1 MQDGIDS
8 LQSARESSAAGA
20 ARGKGGYSLSQKRVS
35 PFKSPGRKVYI
46 ASEQLEELQCLPIAP
61 PPDRGVAAFGVARR
75 FGLLLLS
82 AAALPILWECTVIS
96 VYRQSLQCGKRSNAA
111 FRKQSAAEKTSLA
124 PHDSKARL
132 LLVTSS
138 RGSWR
143 SHVHRTYFA
152 QRVQFFEL
160 QTANVR
166 GQGARPLAF
175 SWGIKRGPFSHVR
188 EWPPLTHPC
197 TVQGNKNQ
205 RCRAVNPQT
214 IGSSISLVAYAF
226 SAQSARAPARYS

>member
-8 LQSARESSAAGA
+8 LQSARESSAAGPV
-20 ARGKGGYSLSQKRVS
+20 RGKGGYSLSQKRVS
-35 PFKSPGRKVYI
+35 PFKSPERKVYI
-46 ASEQLEELQCLPIAP
+46 ASEQLEELQCLPIALP
-61 PPDRGVAAFGVARR
+61 SRGVAAFGVARR

-82 AAALPILWECTVIS
+82 AAALPILWECTVVS
-96 VYRQSLQCGKRSNAA
+96 VYRQSLQCGERSNAA

-132 LLVTSS
+132 QAVTT
-138 RGSWR
+138 RRDSWR
-143 SHVHRTYFA
+143 SHVHRTYIA

-188 EWPPLTHPC
+188 E
-197 TVQGNKNQ
+197 
-205 RCRAVNPQT
+205 
-214 IGSSISLVAYAF
+214 
-226 SAQSARAPARYS
+226 